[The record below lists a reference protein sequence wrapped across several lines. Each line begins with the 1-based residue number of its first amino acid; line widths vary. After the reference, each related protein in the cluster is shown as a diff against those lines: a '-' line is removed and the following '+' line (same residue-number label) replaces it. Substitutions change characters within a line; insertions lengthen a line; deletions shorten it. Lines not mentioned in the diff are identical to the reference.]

1 MFNMMPILMKRI
13 KSQRQDREKLRNGN
27 IPQFECCRTCLS
39 VENLNNIFNSKALI
53 IKRMQ
58 QLELITGLQIKYN
71 DGLSQKM
78 CTRCLAMMKNALH
91 FRLIS
96 FKAQKSLLEI
106 RQKYNNSEDNKHVM
120 KIERNNDNLN
130 QEIDESNKSINDN
143 VSRKDVNKSSCLLHK
158 ISNSIKRPMKRKRL
172 FIPDAGS
179 YTCPVCNIVLT
190 RKPSFLQ
197 HLRYHYHPQVCEM
210 CGKQC
215 RSKSSLQSHKQAM
228 HGFDKIFKC
237 KQCDKSFAYKD
248 AYRIHVRT
256 HTGEKP
262 YICDICG
269 ARFHR
274 RGTFVQHL
282 GVHNPENTV
291 QCELCPA
298 RVKSIKFL
306 HAHKNRVH
314 SGRRYRY
321 ICPICDRQFR
331 IPANVRKH
339 AWKVHEVAE
348 NDLGTIV
355 RINTFLQDP

>member
-197 HLRYHYHPQVCEM
+197 HLRYHYHPQVCE
-210 CGKQC
+210 
-215 RSKSSLQSHKQAM
+215 
-228 HGFDKIFKC
+228 
-237 KQCDKSFAYKD
+237 
-248 AYRIHVRT
+248 IHVRT